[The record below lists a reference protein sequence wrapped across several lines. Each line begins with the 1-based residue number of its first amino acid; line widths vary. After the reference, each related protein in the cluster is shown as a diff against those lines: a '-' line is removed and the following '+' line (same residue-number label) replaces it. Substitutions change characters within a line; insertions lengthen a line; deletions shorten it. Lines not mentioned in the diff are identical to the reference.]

1 MKVGEAVYLAKIKGM
16 VVATR
21 KNESLVG
28 TKIMIV
34 QPINSK
40 EEPIGNTEVAIDS
53 VGAGSG
59 EIVLVAKGS
68 AARQIF
74 ENKNSPIDAVIVGIV
89 DSMEVNE

>member
-1 MKVGEAVYLAKIKGM
+1 MYLAKIKGM

-21 KNESLVG
+21 KDDSLVG

-34 QPINSK
+34 QPINSN
-40 EEPIGNTEVAIDS
+40 EEQVGNTEVAIDS
-53 VGAGSG
+53 VGAGAG

-74 ENKNSPIDAVIVGIV
+74 KNKNSPIDAVIVGIV
-89 DSMEVNE
+89 DSVEVNE